1 MDGNRTQ
8 FVADDFLPKTGNPW
22 PDDGLSMLAAEAT
35 MLGTFDGIYI
45 FNPRHLPVFTSVE
58 QLRLLGLA
66 QPGGRKRAL
75 RILAPSGSGKTTTI
89 KQYAQKVAAR
99 LTDAE
104 RSWRRPVVIL
114 SIHPK
119 IKVKGWWLAVLSA
132 LGEEMYRPRDTEETV
147 RRRAYEAIV
156 RFGVEVLV
164 IDESQHLAVG
174 TKMIGEVTDRL
185 KRFLDDGIVPVVL
198 MGTSDARTM
207 LESNLQLSNRM
218 IPPADIVPFAAN
230 DDKDRAELRGF
241 LKRFDAAMVAN
252 GIMKEPAGLDD
263 LLVSACLMQ
272 ISSGVLGRIVNLLR
286 VAVGRAYRR
295 GARRIELCD
304 LQAATASWAV
314 RQAMVVENPF
324 KSAGD
329 EQ

>member
-1 MDGNRTQ
+1 MDGDRTQ

-89 KQYAQKVAAR
+89 QQYAQKVAAR
-99 LTDAE
+99 LTDDE

-114 SIHPK
+114 SIHPR

-218 IPPADIVPFAAN
+218 MPPCDIVPLGSG
-230 DDKDRAELRGF
+230 DRDRQLLEKF
-241 LKRFDAAMVAN
+241 LDRLDAAIVDA
-252 GIMKEPAGLDD
+252 GLMKERAGLGHP
-263 LLVSACLMQ
+263 LVSACLMEVSNG
-272 ISSGVLGRIVNLLR
+272 IIGRVVNLLR
-286 VAVGRAYRR
+286 VALGRAFRR
-295 GARRIELCD
+295 GAARIELCD
-304 LQAATASWAV
+304 LQAATATWAV
-314 RQAMVVENPF
+314 AQSIVVRNPF
-324 KSAGD
+324 RIEGD
-329 EQ
+329 GK